1 MMFTSQAELIDSVQ
15 SGEKNTMTIVEY
27 QYKDKDGALTY
38 ANHQFSGQKR
48 QVVRV
53 DDHSLVLRNTSGV
66 ESHLDFE
73 GDWNFRGRCL
83 VVDSDASIITYIV
96 NPII

>member
-1 MMFTSQAELIDSVQ
+1 MMFTSQAELVDSVQ
-15 SGEKNTMTIVEY
+15 RGEKNTMTIVEF
-27 QYKDKDGALTY
+27 QYKEKDGTLTY

-53 DDHSLVLRNTSGV
+53 EEDSLVLRNTSGS
-66 ESHLDFE
+66 ESHLDFG

-96 NPII
+96 NPIF